1 LKNFDFASFPRINLD
16 ALLCSADIRSQQEY
30 FQVDEQLPF
39 EPDGTGGHVWLKIQK
54 RGINTDWLAG
64 ELAKFAG
71 VHQVAV
77 GFAGLKDRHA
87 VTQQW
92 FSVNLEGFVEPD
104 WSAFET
110 DDIKIITYTRH
121 GKKLKRGVLLGNTF
135 KLRLTNVQGERALWE
150 SALEQIQQY
159 GVPNYFAEQ
168 RFGHQ
173 CGNLYRV
180 EHWFSTGKA
189 PKKRNQKSIYLSAA
203 RSWLFNL
210 VLAERI
216 RLGNWNKALLG
227 DVMLL
232 AGTKASLFLV
242 DADDD
247 ALQERLDTMDIHV
260 SGPLWGRGN
269 PAVLDDS
276 SLLEQAVL
284 SEWQAWQ
291 QGLEKAGMSQER
303 RALRLFPTGFNWQF
317 IPDNQLELEFFLP
330 AGSYATAVMR
340 ELAVISDA
348 QHRNYERGESV
359 LDVADRIAEVKENVD
374 I

>member
-1 LKNFDFASFPRINLD
+1 MQSFDFATLPYINAD
-16 ALLCSADIRSQQEY
+16 ALSCSATIRSQREF

-54 RGINTDWLAG
+54 RGINTDWLAL

-87 VTQQW
+87 VTRQW
-92 FSVNLEGFVEPD
+92 FSINLEGFAEPD

-110 DDIKIITYTRH
+110 DDIQIIEQTRH
-121 GKKLKRGVLLGNTF
+121 GKKLKRGVLAGNRF
-135 KLRLTNVQGERALWE
+135 ILRLTELQGDKALWE
-150 SALEQIQQY
+150 SSLNKIQQQ

-173 CGNLYRV
+173 AGNLYRV

-189 PKKRNQKSIYLSAA
+189 PRKRNQKSIYLSAA

-210 VLAERI
+210 VVAERI
-216 RLGNWNKALLG
+216 KLGQWNHALVG

-232 AGTKASLFLV
+232 AGTKASSFVVNEL
-242 DADDD
+242 DN
-247 ALQERLDTMDIHV
+247 ALQTRLTTMDIHPT
-260 SGPLWGRGN
+260 GPLWGRGS
-269 PAVLDDS
+269 PLVYGDSLAV
-276 SLLEQAVL
+276 EQAVL
-284 SEWQAWQ
+284 SDWQTWQ

-303 RALRLFPTGFNWQF
+303 RALRLYPADFKWQF
-317 IPDNQLELEFFLP
+317 MADNQLELTFFLP

-348 QHRNYERGESV
+348 QHRNYDVTEVISDNESP
-359 LDVADRIAEVKENVD
+359 EP
-374 I
+374 

>member
-1 LKNFDFASFPRINLD
+1 MKNFDFAALPHINPD
-16 ALLCSADIRSQQEY
+16 ALSCSAVIRSQREF

-39 EPDGTGGHVWLKIQK
+39 EPDGSGGHVWLKIQK
-54 RGINTDWLAG
+54 RGINTDWLAL

-87 VTQQW
+87 VTRQW
-92 FSVNLEGFVEPD
+92 FSINLEGFAEPD
-104 WSAFET
+104 WSIFET
-110 DDIKIITYTRH
+110 EDIQIIEQTRH
-121 GKKLKRGVLLGNTF
+121 GKKLKRGVLAGNTF
-135 KLRLTNVQGERALWE
+135 KLRLTDLQGNIAVWQSSLDK
-150 SALEQIQQY
+150 IQQQ

-173 CGNLYRV
+173 AGNLYRV

-189 PKKRNQKSIYLSAA
+189 PRKRNQKSIYLSAA

-210 VLAERI
+210 VVAQRI
-216 RLGNWNKALLG
+216 NAANWDHALVG

-232 AGTKASLFLV
+232 AGTKSSSFVVNDDV
-242 DADDD
+242 DEI
-247 ALQERLDTMDIHV
+247 LQTRLATMDIHPT
-260 SGPLWGRGN
+260 GPLWGQGN
-269 PAVLDDS
+269 PLVHADSLAV
-276 SLLEQAVL
+276 EQGVL
-284 SEWQAWQ
+284 SDWQAWQ

-303 RALRLFPTGFNWQF
+303 RALRLYPADFHWQF
-317 IPDNQLELEFFLP
+317 ITGNQLELEFFLP

-348 QHRNYERGESV
+348 QHRNYDVTEAISDNESP
-359 LDVADRIAEVKENVD
+359 
-374 I
+374 